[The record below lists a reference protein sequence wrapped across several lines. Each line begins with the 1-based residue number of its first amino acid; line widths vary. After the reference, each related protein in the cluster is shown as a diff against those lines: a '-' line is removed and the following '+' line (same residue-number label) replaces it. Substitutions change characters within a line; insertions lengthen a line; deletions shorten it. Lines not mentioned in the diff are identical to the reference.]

1 MPLSPDE
8 REWIRQQ
15 ALKQAQELDAK
26 KRMAKVHV
34 SLDGSTWL
42 IPAMDTLGADTRTRL
57 SDLVDANDRQFLAQ
71 LKIQADF

>member
-15 ALKQAQELDAK
+15 ALKQASEAEAK
-26 KRMAKVHV
+26 KRMAKAILPSVTIHV
-34 SLDGSTWL
+34 SDVNYATGQSPSQLILDH
-42 IPAMDTLGADTRTRL
+42 
-57 SDLVDANDRQFLAQ
+57 DRQFLAQ